1 MKQFGGTLKDKKERL
16 MHDHTIVED
25 KNLGITASRFQNLKL
40 GITDYR
46 QYRVQRLYGLPVNTS
61 KTPKSSNQAWRFQNH
76 ELASK
81 NSHARDS
88 QFLVPPTMLSSIFVT
103 DLYFSPWYNSYK
115 LGKLHRM

>member
-61 KTPKSSNQAWRFQNH
+61 KTPKSSNQASRFQNH

-88 QFLVPPTMLSSIFVT
+88 QFLIPLNYVVKYICHRFVLLT
-103 DLYFSPWYNSYK
+103 IVQQL
-115 LGKLHRM
+115 